1 MAKDLSR
8 INSDEEIEKRDVDLS
23 GFEYV
28 TKGYFPHTFDP
39 AINIRPDRIYFNAA
53 IIKKLPDVFYIQL
66 LINPKEKTLI
76 IKPCNE
82 DDKDAIKWAC
92 VEKKTGRKQNRD
104 IKATLFCAKLYEIMG
119 WRADFRYKICA
130 NIVESRG
137 QYIFVVN
144 LTEAEATS
152 LNFVDGRKV
161 YLPEKW
167 RDSFGTPYSEHDQYL
182 SVQLLD
188 GYARVQI
195 TNSRKGYIKPK
206 PKNHEQLNLLEGN
219 GDNNGDSQ

>member
-1 MAKDLSR
+1 
-8 INSDEEIEKRDVDLS
+8 
-23 GFEYV
+23 
-28 TKGYFPHTFDP
+28 
-39 AINIRPDRIYFNAA
+39 
-53 IIKKLPDVFYIQL
+53 
-66 LINPKEKTLI
+66 
-76 IKPCNE
+76 
-82 DDKDAIKWAC
+82 
-92 VEKKTGRKQNRD
+92 
-104 IKATLFCAKLYEIMG
+104 MG

-206 PKNHEQLNLLEGN
+206 PKDHEQLNLLEGN